1 MNGYRF
7 QKTARKIAHRRP
19 LLYPVRISGSPSG
32 SVGRSARSRS
42 SSSHCTL
49 YAPCSNP
56 GRSFFIVFRDARAR
70 APPPPLSPPS
80 LHAKPYS
87 LYCTQLVRKLVPI
100 ARPRI
105 KVSPLSTTI
114 YFYRLSDLSSS
125 RKSAK
130 SPRSPIVRAIN

>member
-1 MNGYRF
+1 MRDYRF
-7 QKTARKIAHRRP
+7 QKTARKIARRRP
-19 LLYPVRISGSPSG
+19 LLYPVRISGSSSG

-56 GRSFFIVFRDARAR
+56 DRSFFIVFRDARAR
-70 APPPPLSPPS
+70 APPPPS
-80 LHAKPYS
+80 LRHAKPYS

-114 YFYRLSDLSSS
+114 YFYRPSDLSSS

-130 SPRSPIVRAIN
+130 SPHSPFVRAIN

>member
-1 MNGYRF
+1 M
-7 QKTARKIAHRRP
+7 ARKIARRRS
-19 LLYPVRISGSPSG
+19 LLYPVRISGSSCG
-32 SVGRSARSRS
+32 SVGRSACSRS

-49 YAPCSNP
+49 YVPCSNP
-56 GRSFFIVFRDARAR
+56 SRSFFIVFRDARAR
-70 APPPPLSPPS
+70 APR
-80 LHAKPYS
+80 HAKPYS

-114 YFYRLSDLSSS
+114 YFYRSSDLSSS

-130 SPRSPIVRAIN
+130 SPRSPFVRAIN

>member
-1 MNGYRF
+1 M
-7 QKTARKIAHRRP
+7 TRKIARRRP
-19 LLYPVRISGSPSG
+19 LLYPVRISGSSSG
-32 SVGRSARSRS
+32 SVSSSARSRS

-56 GRSFFIVFRDARAR
+56 SRSFFIVFRDARAR
-70 APPPPLSPPS
+70 VPLPPPFPPLPPPPR
-80 LHAKPYS
+80 HAKPYS

-114 YFYRLSDLSSS
+114 YFYQPSDLSSS

-130 SPRSPIVRAIN
+130 SPRSPFVRTIN

>member
-1 MNGYRF
+1 M
-7 QKTARKIAHRRP
+7 ARKIARRRL
-19 LLYPVRISGSPSG
+19 LLYPVRISGSSSG
-32 SVGRSARSRS
+32 SVGRSVRSRS

-56 GRSFFIVFRDARAR
+56 SRSFFIVFRDARAR
-70 APPPPLSPPS
+70 APPPPPPPS
-80 LHAKPYS
+80 SPRHVKPYS

-114 YFYRLSDLSSS
+114 YFYRPSDLSSS

-130 SPRSPIVRAIN
+130 SPRFPFVRAIN